1 MFDVALMDAGA
12 QVVLATSSDENHPP
26 ENMLDGSLE
35 TFYTTT
41 GMFPQEFIISFQSLM
56 NINKIK
62 LHSYQ
67 VNEVSVS
74 RSVQNDKTD
83 FETLADK
90 AFTKTE
96 GSLQNEE
103 FSFEA
108 TTAHHLKFVIK
119 SGHDLFTSIY
129 RVHVDGSAIHQ

>member
-1 MFDVALMDAGA
+1 MFDLALINAGA

-26 ENMLDGSLE
+26 ENMLDGSLQ
-35 TFYTTT
+35 TFYATT
-41 GMFPQEFIISFQSLM
+41 GMFPQEFVISFQSLM

-62 LHSYQ
+62 IHSLN
-67 VNEVSVS
+67 VKDVSVS

-83 FETLADK
+83 FESLTEK
-90 AFTKTE
+90 SFTKSE
-96 GSLQNEE
+96 GTLQNEE

-119 SGHDLFTSIY
+119 SGYDLFTSIY
-129 RVHVDGSAIHQ
+129 RVHVDGNAIHQ